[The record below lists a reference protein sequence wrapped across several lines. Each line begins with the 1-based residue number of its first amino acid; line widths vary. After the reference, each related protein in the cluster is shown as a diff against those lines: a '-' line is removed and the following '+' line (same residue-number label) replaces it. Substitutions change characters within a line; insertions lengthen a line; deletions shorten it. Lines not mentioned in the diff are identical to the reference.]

1 MNGNTKEFLAKLANL
16 MQEYSA
22 NFEIGETVVR
32 HESEHDDLDL
42 GSLGFIDE
50 TGSIWYMS
58 PEEYEVL

>member
-1 MNGNTKEFLAKLANL
+1 MKAGTLVKVVACITGHD
-16 MQEYSA
+16 
-22 NFEIGETVVR
+22 FEIGETVVR
-32 HESEHDDLDL
+32 HRAEHDDLDL